1 MTLFFRHKTTPCHAR
16 DAEKRT
22 GHSFA
27 PRLPSLGQQAWVY
40 RSGSIAGAGRQGDDP
55 ACHGS
60 GLPERHSH
68 GTPVR
73 GGNAPFELVLGSGFG
88 GMMRRIIV
96 PLCLALGACVP
107 NTASEMPSR
116 AATHEE
122 SAMPAMKMFGSP
134 QPMPPARSNR
144 DIERDFLE
152 LAFQLESGRTLPYLS
167 RFDGPITIRVTGSP
181 PPTLMPDLNRVVNR
195 LRTEAGIDVM
205 AVRGGD
211 ANITIEAVSRSD
223 IRRHLPQAACFVVPN
238 ISSLA
243 EYSKARHTRATNWSL
258 LTERQRLA
266 VFLPNDAS
274 PQEVR
279 DCLHEELAQAIG
291 PLNDLY
297 RLPDS
302 VFNDDNVHTV
312 LTGYDMLILRT
323 YYDRSLRNGMSRRDV
338 ADRLPA
344 ILARINPGGQTMP
357 PRTLDPTPRKWIDA
371 IQSALGP
378 GAKPSQR
385 RAAATQALNLAT
397 TLGWS
402 DHRRA
407 FSHYAMGRLLQ
418 ATDPTIAQD
427 HFILA
432 QRYFGTRPDTALH
445 RAYVA
450 SQLAAYAINA
460 GNAEEATYL
469 ITPHLDTAARHE
481 NAALLATLL
490 MLRAE
495 ALELSG
501 RAAEGQN
508 VRVDS
513 LGWARYGFGSDWAVR
528 AKLRE
533 IGALNPARQRQGT
546 L

>member
-1 MTLFFRHKTTPCHAR
+1 MRGT
-16 DAEKRT
+16 
-22 GHSFA
+22 
-27 PRLPSLGQQAWVY
+27 RLAL
-40 RSGSIAGAGRQGDDP
+40 I
-55 ACHGS
+55 
-60 GLPERHSH
+60 
-68 GTPVR
+68 
-73 GGNAPFELVLGSGFG
+73 
-88 GMMRRIIV
+88 
-96 PLCLALGACVP
+96 PLCLLLGACAPGARVD
-107 NTASEMPSR
+107 TAATR
-116 AATHEE
+116 AATYD
-122 SAMPAMKMFGSP
+122 PAGLPPMKSFAVPRP
-134 QPMPPARSNR
+134 QAPVAANMDVA
-144 DIERDFLE
+144 RDFLD
-152 LAFQLESGRTLPYLS
+152 LAFTLESGRPLQTLT
-167 RFDGPITIRVTGSP
+167 RFEGPISVRVTGSP
-181 PPTLMPDLNRVVNR
+181 PPSLAPDLRRLLHR
-195 LRTEAGIDVM
+195 LRSEAGIDI
-205 AVRGGD
+205 ALASGPE
-211 ANITIEAVSRSD
+211 AAITVQAVSRAE
-223 IRRHLPQAACFVVPN
+223 IRRALPQAACFVVPN
-238 ISSLA
+238 VSSLA
-243 EYSKARHTRATNWSL
+243 EYRSKRRSRTVSWSQL
-258 LTERQRLA
+258 ERREKLA
-266 VFLPNDAS
+266 IFVPNDSS

-323 YYDRSLRNGMSRRDV
+323 YYDRNLRNGMSRREV

-357 PRTLDPTPRKWIDA
+357 PRTLNPTPRRWIDA

-385 RAAATQALNLAT
+385 RAAATQALNVAT
-397 TLGWS
+397 SMGWT

-432 QRYFGTRPDTALH
+432 QRFFGTRPDTALH

-469 ITPHLDTAARHE
+469 ISPHLDTAARHE

-508 VRVDS
+508 VRLDS